1 MSACAARWL
10 GLALLCAASAASA
23 QELRMETSGESS
35 AITISAS
42 ADMRVQLATAWSVVT
57 DYDHLAEFIPG
68 MRSSRVVQRN
78 GDQLLVEQTGVLG
91 FLIFEQAITVK
102 LAVTEWPPQRIVA
115 HAVGGNLKE
124 MEGSYTLETLPGGA
138 VRLSYSARLRPDF
151 PVPPV
156 VGTLVVRHLVA
167 RQFSAMVNEIVRRD
181 TLARAV
187 PQGQPDAT
195 R

>member
-1 MSACAARWL
+1 MSAYAARWASL
-10 GLALLCAASAASA
+10 SLLCACSAPLA
-23 QELRMETSGESS
+23 QELHIASSDESS
-35 AITISAS
+35 AITVSAS
-42 ADMRVQLATAWSVVT
+42 ADMRVQLATAWSVLT

-78 GDQLLVEQTGVLG
+78 GDQLLLEQTGVLG
-91 FLIFEQAITVK
+91 FLIFQQPIAVK

-124 MEGSYTLETLPGGA
+124 MEGSYTLETLPNGA
-138 VRLSYSARLRPDF
+138 VRLSYSARLLPDF

-156 VGTLVVRHLVA
+156 VGPLVVRHLVA

-181 TLARAV
+181 TLARAA
-187 PQGQPDAT
+187 PQAQPNST